1 MGIRSRIVLVAAYTL
16 THCTFQLM
24 SHLLAG
30 MAVVSVAAENGLE
43 LAAASCLA
51 LNLAVVVAMFSA
63 KGESLVYLAIFFFA
77 AYFHWVCYKHQT
89 QIFAY
94 GYSVSGDAEIQRH
107 SGEIAA
113 LAKKYES
120 CLMDSSRQE
129 CYHVLRPIL
138 AGTRL
143 SRYSI
148 TWRGAAGCPP
158 QTLSHAIVF
167 HSWNR
172 TWGTGF
178 GCPEA
183 LGSWLAEMKI
193 QRVDANHFIFV
204 GSYHDQTL

>member
-1 MGIRSRIVLVAAYTL
+1 
-16 THCTFQLM
+16 M

-30 MAVVSVAAENGLE
+30 MAVVSVVAENGLE

-51 LNLAVVVAMFSA
+51 LNLAVLVAMLSA
-63 KGESLVYLAIFFFA
+63 TGESLVYLVIFSFA
-77 AYFHWVCYKHQT
+77 TYFHWVCYKHQT

-107 SGEIAA
+107 SGAIVA

-120 CLMDSSRQE
+120 CLIESSCQE
-129 CYHVLRPIL
+129 RYYVLRPIL
-138 AGTRL
+138 AGTRH
-143 SRYSI
+143 SRYAI
-148 TWRGAAGCPP
+148 TWRGAVGCPP
-158 QTLSHAIVF
+158 QTLSHVIVF

-172 TWGTGF
+172 IWGTGF

-204 GSYHDQTL
+204 GPYHDQTL